1 MFVQINHY
9 FSPFVKL
16 LSASRTNVGKTK
28 IPTPPPNFSMLVKE
42 ETLFAEASQA
52 LTLQTSQPQRNC
64 ATNSADWGSG
74 CSELRATECNM
85 CGRVPGGRL
94 WKIANAPLV
103 TLLRVNFLSRIILY
117 YDVLLTTM
125 PYLTS
130 PLGQM
135 DFCTIYNDNC

>member
-28 IPTPPPNFSMLVKE
+28 IPTPPPNFSMLVKQ

-103 TLLRVNFLSRIILY
+103 TLLKVNFLSRIILY

-135 DFCTIYNDNC
+135 DFRTIYNDNC